1 MFSDT
6 PQTITLAIG
15 TASQIPMANTMPSS
29 NVTYTP
35 ANSVTVATA
44 GNYEISYQVN
54 GTAALAASVTVAV
67 RNNGAN
73 IPSLTMTRALTAGTN
88 TVYQGSAIVS
98 LTAGNVIDLALSAL
112 LAVGVTLGS
121 GTNALLTVKKLNA

>member
-1 MFSDT
+1 
-6 PQTITLAIG
+6 
-15 TASQIPMANTMPSS
+15 MANTMPSS

-73 IPSLTMTRALTAGTN
+73 IPSLTMTRTLTAGTN